1 MNYFFQQMPIQR
13 PRLFFLKLGS
23 LLLICCVHMQIVIGQ
38 PQKTKTLIDSAD
50 LLLKKGFVEESRS
63 LYKRI
68 ILEVERNSVPDTV
81 QLQAQLGMARAW
93 HMNHQLDSSL
103 QSYLTALQLAKSV
116 KQPSFL
122 TDVYMGIGV
131 LHAQAKN
138 FTEAIRYLEQA
149 DSLATKTSLKKLQ
162 IRINLANTLMDANR
176 DDEALRY
183 LKTSLQT
190 ARVLDQKAMQAI
202 IHTNLSNLFIKA
214 KNWKAAI
221 THSRESLWIRA
232 QLNQPPSV
240 VTYNNLGYALTQS
253 GELNEGKRSYLY
265 VLPFA
270 QGTQRQQILKNL
282 KDLSL
287 LQNDHATAL
296 QYFAE
301 YDQLKDSIQQQELK
315 ERIAEITEAYENAEK
330 SRQIQSLQLE
340 NKHRSQQLTMVIIGS
355 ALLTLL
361 ICLATYLYLKNERVK
376 RELSHSKTR
385 NQLLLAQLNPH
396 FIFNSL
402 QHVQHYLY
410 KNDKETSMTYL
421 SNFARLIRS
430 TLTHSDTDWVSLEEE
445 VELLHHYLYLQR
457 LASHKPFHYS
467 IHVDPEADTSLIQL
481 PPMLLQPFVENA
493 IKHGIVEQ
501 TDAHI
506 AVDIRL
512 AGQKLMINI
521 SDNGSGISKTAP
533 DRSNNLHKSMGS
545 KLVSKRIDEINKQY
559 PNFAS
564 LTIEKVEPHSV
575 YPGTRIRFSFDLTK
589 ISKSLS

>member
-1 MNYFFQQMPIQR
+1 MPIQR
-13 PRLFFLKLGS
+13 PRLFFLKFGS
-23 LLLICCVHMQIVIGQ
+23 LLLICCIHMQIVIGQ
-38 PQKTKTLIDSAD
+38 PRTTETLIDSAD
-50 LLLKKGFVEESRS
+50 LLLKKGFVEESKS
-63 LYKRI
+63 LYKEI
-68 ILEVERNSVPDTV
+68 ILEVARNSVPDTV
-81 QLQAQLGMARAW
+81 QLRAQLGMARAW
-93 HMNHQLDSSL
+93 HMNQQLDSSL
-103 QSYLTALQLAKSV
+103 QSYLTALQLAKSSRR
-116 KQPSFL
+116 PSFL
-122 TDVYMGIGV
+122 SDVYMGIGV

-149 DSLATKTSLKKLQ
+149 DSLAPETSLKKLQ

-176 DDEALRY
+176 DEEALQY

-221 THSRESLWIRA
+221 THSRESLQIRA
-232 QLNQPPSV
+232 QLKQPPSV

-253 GELNEGKRSYLY
+253 GEWNEGKRSYLH
-265 VLPFA
+265 VLPIA
-270 QGTQRQQILKNL
+270 QGVQRQQILKNL

-287 LQNDHATAL
+287 LENDLPAAL

-301 YDQLKDSIQQQELK
+301 YDKLKDSIQQQELK
-315 ERIAEITEAYENAEK
+315 ERVAEITEAYENAEK

-340 NKHRSQQLTMVIIGS
+340 NKHRSQQLTTVIFGS

-361 ICLATYLYLKNERVK
+361 ICLATYLYVKNERVK

-385 NQLLLAQLNPH
+385 NQLLRAQLNPH

-421 SNFARLIRS
+421 SNFARLMRS
-430 TLTHSDTDWVSLEEE
+430 TLIHSDTDWVSLEEE
-445 VELLHHYLYLQR
+445 IELLHHYLSLQR

-467 IHVDPEADTSLIQL
+467 VRVDPEADTSFVQL

-493 IKHGIVEQ
+493 VKHGIAEQ
-501 TDAHI
+501 ANAHI
-506 AVDIRL
+506 AIDIRL
-512 AGQKLMINI
+512 AGQKLMISI
-521 SDNGSGISKTAP
+521 SDNGSGISNTP
-533 DRSNNLHKSMGS
+533 SDRSNNLHKSMGS

-559 PNFAS
+559 PHFAS
-564 LTIEKVEPHSV
+564 LTIEKVQPNAT
-575 YPGTRIRFSFDLTK
+575 YPGTWVQFLFDLTK
-589 ISKSLS
+589 ISKS